1 MIVATCCNR
10 FFSSFIII
18 ILLGYKIKKLGNE
31 RMRKWVV
38 IKKDFLTGLAC
49 RTNQTGQDFRKETEE
64 IIKRLGGFL
73 MKKGCKEGGVSL

>member
-1 MIVATCCNR
+1 MVNFWAT
-10 FFSSFIII
+10 
-18 ILLGYKIKKLGNE
+18 KLRNE

-38 IKKDFLTGLAC
+38 IKKVFLTGLAC

-73 MKKGCKEGGVSL
+73 MKKGCKEGGGSL

>member
-1 MIVATCCNR
+1 MGEG
-10 FFSSFIII
+10 SD
-18 ILLGYKIKKLGNE
+18 KK
-31 RMRKWVV
+31 V
-38 IKKDFLTGLAC
+38 FLTGLAC

>member
-18 ILLGYKIKKLGNE
+18 ILLGYKIKKLENE
-31 RMRKWVV
+31 KMDSD
-38 IKKDFLTGLAC
+38 KKDFLTGLAC
-49 RTNQTGQDFRKETEE
+49 RTNQTGQDFRNETKFF
-64 IIKRLGGFL
+64 ISRLRGFL